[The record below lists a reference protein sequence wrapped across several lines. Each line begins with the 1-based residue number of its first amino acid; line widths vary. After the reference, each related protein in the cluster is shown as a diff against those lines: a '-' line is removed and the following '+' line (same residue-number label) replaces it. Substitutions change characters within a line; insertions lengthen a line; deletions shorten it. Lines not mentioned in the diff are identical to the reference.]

1 MPQSILLSLSLY
13 SGFSI
18 LGIVTVFLL
27 PIETKGRALQ
37 VRKILT
43 GHYVY
48 YVLTTHAR
56 LQKGARLRS
65 NHPRVLGYSE
75 INGNIFKYPYLNLVD
90 KWGPRLHS
98 SNAIENA
105 HDSQSSRENATPS
118 HGTSLLAYY

>member
-37 VRKILT
+37 VRKIIT
-43 GHYVY
+43 GHYVS
-48 YVLTTHAR
+48 YVLTTRAR
-56 LQKGARLRS
+56 LQKSERLRS
-65 NHPRVLGYSE
+65 NHPGVLSYPE
-75 INGNIFKYPYLNLVD
+75 INGIIFIYPYLYLVH

-105 HDSQSSRENATPS
+105 HDSQSRPENATPS
-118 HGTSLLAYY
+118 HGISH